1 MKDEPTPQAPRRAPK
16 ASFAS
21 RLFGYDVFI
30 SFALG
35 VPPRGSQSYASDLAR
50 RLRERDLSIFFSE
63 DELPPGQPLSDTL
76 RRALLRSKLL
86 VVIVNRG
93 TLELPNWVRTEVETF
108 RTERPSRPVI
118 PVCLDGCFRDKAL
131 SDAVH
136 PWLKHAESIWLDEQS
151 ESAARG
157 LATDALVTRL
167 LTAPNRLKVN
177 ALWRTVVFAVGLGL
191 AVLAAVAAWQAMAA
205 MRERDRVSALRDQT
219 LSRQL
224 AAQSTA
230 SIMRDPA
237 RALLLAVQSQAVAR
251 TPASDGALLG
261 AISSL
266 PVTRFQQHGTAFET
280 LAVSPSGDA
289 MVLSDVRG
297 AVFQGE
303 LNKPALKTVVPP
315 KEGINLYGAVK
326 AIAFSPD
333 GRTWAHAGSS
343 REITVHASTGDRS
356 IPDGDKIG
364 ESTPSYVFGMAFSPD
379 GAALAA
385 VSSSR
390 SLRLHDLV
398 DGSARLLLNATVDL
412 VSVAFSPDGRWIAA
426 GGDQGFLMAVA
437 VARGAVAPK
446 LDAAAIGTVSALAFD
461 AAGKWLFAASRGGR
475 IEVFDASE
483 GKRVAYQD
491 AAEEGAIERMAVSP
505 DGRFIVTGHGNG
517 AVLLWSWAQGAQAWL
532 RQVLLRHA
540 GPVRGLAFAADGRT
554 LVTVGQDGRLFVTL
568 PVDSGRWQPREGPAP
583 VQKPPQTP
591 EPRGLR
597 SPDGRWIVWPGT
609 TAPEPAFF
617 KMDLSGVP
625 SQEVP
630 RLTVVRASDHQ
641 VLLDGAELQGEMGE
655 SIVAGPVFAL
665 DSSRLAFQVR
675 EQVMSDVKTVVQVRD
690 RLLFWDL
697 SAAAPLDGAVALP
710 PGTRL
715 IGAAVDGTGWIAGS
729 DSRAAEQ
736 FFFDTDMTHWTR
748 VSCSLAGRSL
758 TVEEWRRYVGNERP
772 YAPPCA
778 AGGHGSQ
785 VPDSSPSLQPKQKR

>member
-1 MKDEPTPQAPRRAPK
+1 MKDEPTPQATRRAPK

-50 RLRERDLSIFFSE
+50 RLRERDLSVFFSE
-63 DELPPGQPLSDTL
+63 DELPPGEPLSDTL

-108 RTERPSRPVI
+108 RTEHPGRPVI
-118 PVCLDGCFRDKAL
+118 PVSLDGCLRDKAL

-136 PWLKHAESIWLDEQS
+136 PWLQHAESIWLDEQS

-167 LTAPNRLKVN
+167 LTAPNRLKAN
-177 ALWRTVVFAVGLGL
+177 TLWRTAVFAVGLGL
-191 AVLAAVAAWQAMAA
+191 AVLAAAAAWQAMTA
-205 MRERDRVSALRDQT
+205 MHERDRVSALRDQA

-230 SIMRDPA
+230 SIVRDPV

-251 TPASDGALLG
+251 TPASDGALLS

-266 PVTRFQQHGTAFET
+266 PVTRLQQHGAAFET
-280 LAVSPSGDA
+280 LTVSPSGDA
-289 MVLSDVRG
+289 MAWSDVSG

-315 KEGINLYGAVK
+315 KEGINLYGAVN

-356 IPDGDKIG
+356 FPDGDKIG
-364 ESTPSYVFGMAFSPD
+364 ESTPSFVFGLAFSPD

-390 SLRLHDLV
+390 SLRLHDLAG
-398 DGSARLLLNATVDL
+398 GSARLLLHPTVDL

-426 GGDQGFLMAVA
+426 GGDQGFLQAVA
-437 VARGAVAPK
+437 VAPDAVAPK
-446 LDAAAIGTVSALAFD
+446 LDTAAIGSVSALAFD

-475 IEVFDASE
+475 IEVFDASA
-483 GKRVAYQD
+483 GKRVAHQD
-491 AAEEGAIERMAVSP
+491 SPEEGAIERMAVSP

-517 AVLLWSWAQGAQAWL
+517 AVLLWSWAQDTQPWL

-568 PVDSGRWQPREGPAP
+568 PVDRGRWQLREGSAL
-583 VQKPPQTP
+583 VQKPSSEA
-591 EPRGLR
+591 EPRGSR

-609 TAPEPAFF
+609 TAPEPAF
-617 KMDLSGVP
+617 KMNLSGV
-625 SQEVP
+625 SNQEVP
-630 RLTVVRASDHQ
+630 RLTVVRAKDHQ

-655 SIVAGPVFAL
+655 SIVAGPVFAP

-675 EQVMSDVKTVVQVRD
+675 QKVTSDVIDVDQLRD

-697 SAAAPLDGAVALP
+697 HAAVPLDGAVALP
-710 PGTRL
+710 PASQL
-715 IGAAVDGTGWIAGS
+715 VGAAVSGTGWIAGS
-729 DSRAAEQ
+729 DSKAGEH
-736 FFFDTDMTHWTR
+736 FFFDTDMTHWAQ
-748 VSCSLAGRSL
+748 VSCGLAGRSL
-758 TVEEWRRYVGNERP
+758 TPEEWRRDVGNERP
-772 YAPPCA
+772 YTPSCA
-778 AGGHGSQ
+778 EGRRGSQ
-785 VPDSSPSLQPKQKR
+785 ISNSSPSSQPKQGR

>member
-1 MKDEPTPQAPRRAPK
+1 VKTEPTPQAAWRAPK

-35 VPPRGSQSYASDLAR
+35 APPRGSQSYASDLAR
-50 RLRERDLSIFFSE
+50 RLRERDLSVFFSE
-63 DELPPGQPLSDTL
+63 DELPPGEPLSDTL

-93 TLELPNWVRTEVETF
+93 TLALPNWVRTEVETF

-118 PVCLDGCFRDKAL
+118 PVCLDDCLRDKAL

-136 PWLKHAESIWLDEQS
+136 PWLKHAESVWLDEQS
-151 ESAARG
+151 EAAARG
-157 LATDALVTRL
+157 LATDALVARL
-167 LTAPNRLKVN
+167 LTAPNRLKAN
-177 ALWRTVVFAVGLGL
+177 TLWRTVVFAVGLGL
-191 AVLAAVAAWQAMAA
+191 AVLAAVAAWQAVAA
-205 MRERDRVSALRDQT
+205 TRERDRVSALRDQA

-224 AAQSTA
+224 AAQSAA
-230 SIMRDPA
+230 SIVRDPV
-237 RALLLAVQSQAVAR
+237 RALLLAVQSQAVAH

-266 PVTRFQQHGTAFET
+266 PVTRLQQHGSAFET

-315 KEGINLYGAVK
+315 KEGINLYGAVN

-364 ESTPSYVFGMAFSPD
+364 ESTPSFVFGLAFSPD

-390 SLRLHDLV
+390 SLRLHDLAG
-398 DGSARLLLNATVDL
+398 GSARLLLSPTVDL

-426 GGDQGFLMAVA
+426 GGDQGFLTAIPVA
-437 VARGAVAPK
+437 SGAVAPK
-446 LDAAAIGTVSALAFD
+446 LDAAAIGTVNALAFD

-475 IEVFDASE
+475 IEVFDPSD

-491 AAEEGAIERMAVSP
+491 APEEGAIERMAVSP

-554 LVTVGQDGRLFVTL
+554 LVTVGRDGRLFVTL
-568 PVDSGRWQPREGPAP
+568 PVDRGRWQPRAGPAV

-597 SPDGRWIVWPGT
+597 SPDGRLIVWPGT
-609 TAPEPAFF
+609 TAPEPASFR
-617 KMDLSGVP
+617 MDFSGVP

-630 RLTVVRASDHQ
+630 RLTVVRADDQQ

-655 SIVAGPVFAL
+655 SIVAGPVFAP
-665 DSSRLAFQVR
+665 DSSRVAFQVR
-675 EQVMSDVKTVVQVRD
+675 QQVMSDVKAVVQVRD

-697 SAAAPLDGAVALP
+697 SAAAPLEGAVAVP

-715 IGAAVDGTGWIAGS
+715 IGAAVDGTGWIAGG
-729 DSRAAEQ
+729 DSKAAEQ
-736 FFFDTDMTHWTR
+736 FFFDTDMTHWAR

-758 TVEEWRRYVGNERP
+758 TAEEWRRYIGNERP

-778 AGGHGSQ
+778 AGGQ
-785 VPDSSPSLQPKQKR
+785 LQPKQ